1 MKKKWIII
9 IVTTLIVLLI
19 GINVWKSMAT
29 STVKVETATLK
40 TETMKETVM
49 TPGTLKLENEQYVYV
64 QQEKGEVA
72 EIFVKEGEKVNKGD
86 KLLRYENEQLDLEK
100 KQNDLQ
106 IRSTYL
112 QLENIK
118 KQHNEIDK
126 ALEKDKENDMLKQ
139 EHDDIKLQQQMTS
152 IEIEQANLQKQSITS
167 ALEDLIVTSDTA
179 GTVLAVDE
187 SMSVASQI
195 GEQPIIHIGSL
206 NEFIVEGTISEYDA
220 LHISVDQEVLLTSDA
235 APDEKWKGKVNFIG
249 DLPVDNNLGIETND
263 TSVLYPIRISIED
276 EIKLKPG
283 FKMLIE
289 IVTKEA
295 KVNTLPINAVQ
306 QEDDVNY
313 VYIVEKG
320 KAKRVEV
327 KLGSVDSEKMEIVD
341 GLDKKD
347 KVILNPTD
355 EIKNGTEVTVK

>member
-1 MKKKWIII
+1 
-9 IVTTLIVLLI
+9 
-19 GINVWKSMAT
+19 
-29 STVKVETATLK
+29 
-40 TETMKETVM
+40 
-49 TPGTLKLENEQYVYV
+49 
-64 QQEKGEVA
+64 
-72 EIFVKEGEKVNKGD
+72 
-86 KLLRYENEQLDLEK
+86 
-100 KQNDLQ
+100 
-106 IRSTYL
+106 
-112 QLENIK
+112 
-118 KQHNEIDK
+118 
-126 ALEKDKENDMLKQ
+126 
-139 EHDDIKLQQQMTS
+139 
-152 IEIEQANLQKQSITS
+152 
-167 ALEDLIVTSDTA
+167 
-179 GTVLAVDE
+179 
-187 SMSVASQI
+187 MSVASQI
-195 GEQPIIHIGSL
+195 AEQPIIHIGSL